1 MDEDSELVHGIHTE
15 MPEGM
20 KNTAT
25 EQFRMARHYADE
37 ADANGLEMELDQIRR
52 LRAEGKISEHDAR
65 TLREEVYLLQT
76 TLME

>member
-52 LRAEGKISEHDAR
+52 LRTEGKISEHDAR
-65 TLREEVYLLQT
+65 TLRGEVYLLQT